1 MNTLVSRPTGWLRE
15 ELRAIGNVISRGFE
29 RFVEVRQANVNAYV
43 QVYLARLSEAELAE
57 LGYSGPEIAKIKESE
72 GKELPYHL

>member
-1 MNTLVSRPTGWLRE
+1 MSTLVSRPTGWLRQ
-15 ELRAIGNVISRGFE
+15 ELHALGNALSRGFE

-57 LGYSGPEIAKIKESE
+57 LGYSGPEIKKIKESE